1 MIIKCGICGQEME
14 IAGEIAD
21 GQAVQCPTCGE
32 KTVYSKPAR
41 IDLPTGAARPRKVS
55 SARASESVED
65 VPELPS
71 EEAPPK
77 LRLRRPQPMAS
88 QTPDRANNLVN
99 QVEARANAK
108 EKQAKAQR
116 RKAMFSN
123 VFALLVLA
131 GIGFGGYKAYRVWKS
146 GEAVELPSSVENIV
160 ERLKPADAD
169 TAEAAAAKRA
179 AEDAARDE
187 AERQRELER
196 KRQREAKE
204 AEEAERRAE
213 EKKRL
218 EEFFAVRNG
227 FAGAKLAYWSELPK
241 EQRPGVCEGSFGLV
255 IPRGRGRC
263 EYFQIASRADG
274 LTVRR
279 LSDKV
284 SPKEIDRAEYEKLMT
299 EHGGFFLKDGTAYFV
314 TASGNRKIWTAPTRR
329 GESFSPAKSVF
340 DDAYPILGERLI
352 ETTGR
357 GFEVYF
363 AIDDKAEPIKVGS
376 VKFDGEVGYEAFE
389 KVARDIVV
397 RLKRRGEPPSLKVKK
412 TKRTVVFYDGSHI
425 AKGMNGVTKIPRK
438 EPTNRTD
445 RRRMWESGEWY
456 RLRDIALR
464 EESEIRRNHDE
475 ARRKRAEWQAKM
487 NEPPSAFEI
496 RRVLSAGV
504 VTVKRK

>member
-1 MIIKCGICGQEME
+1 MIIKCGVCGQEME
-14 IAGEIAD
+14 VVGEIAD
-21 GQAVQCPTCGE
+21 GQVVQCPTCGE

-41 IDLPTGAARPRKVS
+41 IDLPTGAARPRKPSPVN
-55 SARASESVED
+55 EPENVED
-65 VPELPS
+65 VPELPP
-71 EEAPPK
+71 EVAQPK
-77 LRLRRPQPMAS
+77 LRIRRRPPPTL
-88 QTPDRANNLVN
+88 QTPGRAPDLVS

-108 EKQAKAQR
+108 VKQAKAQR
-116 RKAMFSN
+116 RKAMFNN

-131 GIGFGGYKAYRVWKS
+131 GIGFGGYKAYRIWKS
-146 GEAVELPSSVENIV
+146 GEAVELPSSVESIV
-160 ERLKPADAD
+160 ERLKPTDADAEQ
-169 TAEAAAAKRA
+169 EAAATKRT
-179 AEDAARDE
+179 AEDAARTE

-218 EEFFAVRNG
+218 SEFFAVRNG
-227 FAGAKLAYWSELPK
+227 FAGAKLAYWGELPK
-241 EQRPGVCEGSFGLV
+241 EQRPGECEGAFGLV

-263 EYFQIASRADG
+263 EYFKIASRPDG
-274 LTVRR
+274 LTVKR

-284 SPKEIDRAEYEKLMT
+284 PPKEIDRTEYEKLMT

-314 TASGNRKIWTAPTRR
+314 TASGNKKIWTAPTSR

-340 DDAYPILGERLI
+340 GDAYPILGERLI
-352 ETTGR
+352 ETAGR

-363 AIDDKAEPIKVGS
+363 ALDDKAEPIKVGS
-376 VKFDGEVGYEAFE
+376 VKFDGAVGYEAFE
-389 KVARDIVV
+389 MAARDIVI

-438 EPTNRTD
+438 RPTNNTD
-445 RRRMWESGEWY
+445 SRRRWEEWY
-456 RLRDIALR
+456 RLRDIAER
-464 EESEIRRNHDE
+464 EEREIQQKHDE
-475 ARRKRAEWQAKM
+475 VRRKRAEWQAKM
-487 NEPPSAFEI
+487 NEPPSEFEI